1 MGSYVGLASESPSNI
16 SITTT
21 ERIILSWSLRPPPLK
36 SWIEVRT
43 LQQDNNIAMQWR
55 TGALSSTYHHGG
67 ERCLSE
73 RADPHHPLY
82 RLAGP
87 HQPRRRG
94 VTLGHQGELQTS
106 SRELFTL
113 CRDRERQ
120 ANYNQNKYFI
130 KAVLL
135 RETVPLTHYLLIPDI
150 I

>member
-1 MGSYVGLASESPSNI
+1 
-16 SITTT
+16 
-21 ERIILSWSLRPPPLK
+21 
-36 SWIEVRT
+36 
-43 LQQDNNIAMQWR
+43 MQWR
-55 TGALSSTYHHGG
+55 TGGLLTSVLLTIMVVSALCQRG
-67 ERCLSE
+67 
-73 RADPHHPLY
+73 ADPHHPLY

-120 ANYNQNKYFI
+120 ANYNETKYFI